1 MFEIIKKDKNTQA
14 RVGILKTAHGEVKT
28 PVFLP
33 VGSKGTVKSARID
46 ELKNWGAQMI
56 LANTYHLWLQPG
68 DELIKKAGGLH
79 RFMGWDGPIF
89 TDSGGFQIFSLGE
102 KMQKRNKDNNETP
115 PFNVKIAEKGVS
127 FQIGSSG
134 ERRELTPE
142 LSIRIQNN
150 LGSDIA
156 VVLDEFPGYPF
167 EYPRAKSAVERTTRW
182 AARAKEEFLRL
193 KKRKQI
199 NAGQM
204 LLGIIQGAN
213 FPDLREK
220 SAKEI
225 RALSF
230 DGYAIGGVA
239 VGEPQAEMLK
249 AIEACIPFLE
259 ENKFRHLLGVGTPED
274 IIQAVARGCDS
285 FDCVIPTREARHGK
299 AYISAFCK
307 SPRSWRF
314 AEGNGYQTVDI
325 TKSEFKKDFS
335 PLDPAC
341 DCFTCQNHTRAY
353 LNHLFKSGEILAI
366 RLLTEHNLRFYLN
379 LMKKIRE
386 SIIDGSFRKM
396 LKEFKKKRD

>member
-1 MFEIIKKDKNTQA
+1 
-14 RVGILKTAHGEVKT
+14 
-28 PVFLP
+28 
-33 VGSKGTVKSARID
+33 
-46 ELKNWGAQMI
+46 
-56 LANTYHLWLQPG
+56 
-68 DELIKKAGGLH
+68 
-79 RFMGWDGPIF
+79 MGWDGPIF

-115 PFNVKIAEKGVS
+115 PFNIKIAEEGVS

-134 ERRELTPE
+134 EKRKLTPE

-156 VVLDEFPGYPF
+156 LVLDEFPGYPF
-167 EYPRAKSAVERTTRW
+167 EYTRAKLAVERTTRW
-182 AARAKEEFLRL
+182 ATRAKEEFIRL
-193 KKRKQI
+193 KKRGQI
-199 NAGQM
+199 NPGQV

-213 FPDLREK
+213 FPDLRKK
-220 SAKEI
+220 SAKDI
-225 RALSF
+225 RAIGF

-299 AYISAFCK
+299 AYISA
-307 SPRSWRF
+307 
-314 AEGNGYQTVDI
+314 GHGYQTI
-325 TKSEFKKDFS
+325 NISRAEFKKDLK
-335 PLDPAC
+335 PLDKNC
-341 DCFTCQNHTRAY
+341 DCFACQHHSRAY
-353 LNHLFKSGEILAI
+353 LSHLFKSGEILAI

-386 SIIDGSFRKM
+386 SIIEGSFRKM